1 MSLGY
6 LVPFVV
12 VVQSVVHGVI
22 DMFVLPHN
30 SIFKGVLNL
39 QFSFLDLQLSIEF
52 PQFLLQ
58 VLEIFS
64 FPVLPVNFFYFS
76 KIFFFVPDNILHLLP
91 FTEGVAI
98 RLLLRE

>member
-6 LVPFVV
+6 LIPLVV
-12 VVQSVVHGVI
+12 VVQPVVHSII
-22 DMFVLPHN
+22 DMFILPHN

-39 QFSFLDLQLSIEF
+39 QFSFLNLQLSIEF
-52 PQFLLQ
+52 SQFLLQ
-58 VLEIFS
+58 VLEVFS
-64 FPVLPVNFFYFS
+64 FPVLPIDFFYFR

-91 FTEGVAI
+91 FAEGVAI